1 ANDKSPECQD
11 YTHDG
16 DKEILSDGCRTP
28 VNQIKSDK
36 LLRAATESLAS
47 PDESKYYFFYSENIY
62 CLNILVVHT
71 FQILNGSNIEQ
82 YFKEFISY
90 FNEYK
95 EIQLSDPYSC
105 TNDDV
110 MDICGECWKQILNDY
125 FLETISSGPSLCF
138 KNFGLNHALEKVVD
152 GKFADILAQTW
163 DTKEELFVGEQA
175 NAPTNPDLT
184 KYATDWF
191 KLYREL
197 RDCLNL
203 RILQAMKLG
212 DINYNDHLV
221 FGILGY
227 LYEMKMTIM
236 WKDGIYI
243 YEEFGSF
250 TIASHISMIHQMK
263 ARIIKLL
270 EFMKIPR
277 IITQTQESSPKRPK
291 SKVAS

>member
-16 DKEILSDGCRTP
+16 DKEILSDDIIDDNSGCRTP

-47 PDESKYYFFYSENIY
+47 PDES
-62 CLNILVVHT
+62 
-71 FQILNGSNIEQ
+71 NGGSP
-82 YFKEFISY
+82 K
-90 FNEYK
+90 
-95 EIQLSDPYSC
+95 
-105 TNDDV
+105 
-110 MDICGECWKQILNDY
+110 
-125 FLETISSGPSLCF
+125 TIREWVKSGGPSLCF